1 MSYFFQE
8 TLRLLTRLSAEEY
21 LLLFIV
27 TISLG
32 VLCLRG
38 FGSRS
43 RY

>member
-1 MSYFFQE
+1 MTYLYQE
-8 TLRLLTRLSAEEY
+8 TLRVLSRLSAEEY
-21 LLLFIV
+21 LLLFVV
-27 TISLG
+27 TMSLG